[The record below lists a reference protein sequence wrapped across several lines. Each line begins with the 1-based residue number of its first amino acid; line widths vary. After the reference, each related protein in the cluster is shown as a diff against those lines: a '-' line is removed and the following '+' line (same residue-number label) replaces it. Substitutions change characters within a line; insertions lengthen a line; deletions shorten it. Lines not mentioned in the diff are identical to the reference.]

1 MARTLHRILAGSSAV
16 IVVAATAVG
25 CGGASAAGTSTATAG
40 PATSTATTATSTPTR
55 ATVNPRRLPLGDGH
69 VTTSGAR
76 RGYVFSCQQGGG
88 PGGAGTDGPWIHG
101 TTFDLHAKATVEGSV
116 RWPNARFTIRR
127 SGSRLV
133 VSGNDLPTFGVTGTF
148 PIASSSTAYRYD
160 RNPNSIRAQTVSYS
174 LPASPK
180 IAARASCVTGGQIG
194 VATNGV
200 AIFDALDAGDRD
212 AVAHEVQDRCGG
224 HPQQQ
229 GTYHYHA
236 IPACL
241 TKGDSTRA
249 HSRLVGYAFD
259 GFPIYGP
266 RGDGG
271 RLLTN
276 ADLDACHGRVGTVTL
291 NGRRVRTYHYV
302 ATLEY
307 PYTIGCFRGTPV
319 RTAPPGGGGGPPGGP
334 PPGP

>member
-1 MARTLHRILAGSSAV
+1 VARTHHRILGGPAAA
-16 IVVAATAVG
+16 IVLATTAVG
-25 CGGASAAGTSTATAG
+25 CGGASASSSSTPTSA
-40 PATSTATTATSTPTR
+40 ATTAAAPTAAPS
-55 ATVNPRRLPLGDGH
+55 ATANPRRLPLGDGH

-76 RGYVFSCQQGGG
+76 RGYVFACQRSNG
-88 PGGAGTDGPWIHG
+88 PGGASADGPWIHG
-101 TTFDLHAKATVEGSV
+101 STFDLYAKATVEGSV
-116 RWPNARFTIRR
+116 RWPNARFSIRR
-127 SGSRLV
+127 TGSKLV
-133 VSGNDLPTFGVTGTF
+133 LSGNDLPTVGVTGTF
-148 PIASSSTAYRYD
+148 PISSSSTAYRYD
-160 RNPNSIRAQTVSYS
+160 RNPNSIRAQSISYS
-174 LPASPK
+174 LPAGPRV
-180 IAARASCVTGGQIG
+180 AAKASCVTGGQIG

-200 AIFDALDAGDRD
+200 AIFDGLDAGDRD

-229 GTYHYHA
+229 GAYHYHA

-241 TKGDSTRA
+241 TKGDSTRS

-259 GFPIYGP
+259 GFPIYGS

-276 ADLDACHGRVGTVTL
+276 ADLDACHGRVGNVTL
-291 NGRRVRTYHYV
+291 GGKRVRTYHYV

-319 RTAPPGGGGGPPGGP
+319 RTAPPGGGGGPSGP

>member
-1 MARTLHRILAGSSAV
+1 MARTLHRKLAGVSAAV
-16 IVVAATAVG
+16 VVAATAVG
-25 CGGASAAGTSTATAG
+25 CGGASASNSSTAT
-40 PATSTATTATSTPTR
+40 PATTTATSSSTAAGT
-55 ATVNPRRLPLGDGH
+55 AANPRRLPLGDGH

-76 RGYVFSCQQGGG
+76 RGYVFVCRQSNA
-88 PGGAGTDGPWIHG
+88 PGGASVDGPWIHG
-101 TTFDLHAKATVEGSV
+101 STFDLYAKATVEGAVS
-116 RWPNARFTIRR
+116 WPNARFSIKRT
-127 SGSRLV
+127 GSKLV
-133 VSGNDLPTFGVTGTF
+133 VTGNDLPTFGVTGTF
-148 PIASSSTAYRYD
+148 PISSSSAAYRYD
-160 RNPNSIRAQTVSYS
+160 RNPNSIRAQGISYS
-174 LPASPK
+174 LPGRPK
-180 IAARASCVTGGQIG
+180 IAAKASCLTGGQIG

-200 AIFDALDAGDRD
+200 AIFDGLDAGDRD

-236 IPACL
+236 IPTCL
-241 TKGDSTRA
+241 TKGGSTHA
-249 HSRLVGYAFD
+249 HSKLVGYAFD

-271 RLLTN
+271 RILTN

-319 RTAPPGGGGGPPGGP
+319 HTTPPGGGGPPGAGP

>member
-1 MARTLHRILAGSSAV
+1 MARTLHQKLAGSWAA

-25 CGGASAAGTSTATAG
+25 CGGASASHNSTAT
-40 PATSTATTATSTPTR
+40 PAPSTATPSSTAAR
-55 ATVNPRRLPLGDGH
+55 ATANPRRLPLGDGH
-69 VTTSGAR
+69 VTTAAAR
-76 RGYVFSCQQGGG
+76 RGYVFVCQKSSG
-88 PGGAGTDGPWIHG
+88 PGGASVDGPWIHG
-101 TTFDLHAKATVEGSV
+101 GTFDLYAKATVEGSV
-116 RWPNARFTIRR
+116 RWPNARFSIKRT
-127 SGSRLV
+127 GSNV
-133 VSGNDLPTFGVTGTF
+133 VVTGNDLPTFGATGTF
-148 PIASSSTAYRYD
+148 PISSSSAAYRYD
-160 RNPNSIRAQTVSYS
+160 RNPNSIRTQRIGYS
-174 LPASPK
+174 LPASPNV
-180 IAARASCVTGGQIG
+180 AAKATCVTGGPIG
-194 VATNGV
+194 VAINGV
-200 AIFDALDAGDRD
+200 AIFDGLDAGDRD

-236 IPACL
+236 IPGCL
-241 TKGDSTRA
+241 TKGDSTHA
-249 HSRLVGYAFD
+249 HSRLVGYALD

-271 RLLTN
+271 RRLTN

-291 NGRRVRTYHYV
+291 NGRRVRIYHYV

-319 RTAPPGGGGGPPGGP
+319 RTAPPGGGGP

>member
-1 MARTLHRILAGSSAV
+1 LAGSCAA

-25 CGGASAAGTSTATAG
+25 CGGASASDSSTATRAG
-40 PATSTATTATSTPTR
+40 STPTPAATAAR
-55 ATVNPRRLPLGDGH
+55 ATVNPRRLPLGDGR
-69 VTTSGAR
+69 VTASGAR
-76 RGYVFSCQQGGG
+76 RGYVFVCQRSTA
-88 PGGAGTDGPWIHG
+88 PGGASVDGPWIHG
-101 TTFDLHAKATVEGSV
+101 TTFDLSAKATVEGAVS
-116 RWPNARFTIRR
+116 WPGSRFSIRR
-127 SGSRLV
+127 TGSKLV
-133 VSGNDLPTFGVTGTF
+133 VTGNDLPIFGVTGTF
-148 PIASSSTAYRYD
+148 PISPSSTAYRYD
-160 RNPNSIRAQTVSYS
+160 RNPNSIRAQSISYS
-174 LPASPK
+174 LPGRPAV
-180 IAARASCVTGGQIG
+180 AAKAGCLTGGQIG

-200 AIFDALDAGDRD
+200 AIFDGLDAGDRD

-229 GTYHYHA
+229 GAYHYHA

-241 TKGDSTRA
+241 TKGDSPHA
-249 HSRLVGYAFD
+249 HSKLVGYAFD

-271 RLLTN
+271 RPLTN

-319 RTAPPGGGGGPPGGP
+319 RTTPPGGGGPPGGGP